1 MKIRCRSSTPN
12 ARIACSRSGLNRCAV
27 HVAARRGAAAAQVGG
42 SSSCC
47 AQPPTHSRQVCQ
59 PPCLLPARMSPH
71 GTPLPDKPCCPCRR
85 CAAGRSAAVLV
96 GIHRWC
102 GGSRSPC
109 SLRLAEA
116 GQLRGC
122 RARHGCRAASGQ
134 SAYRS
139 ERGRQRAARGS
150 ALCLRSG
157 RSALAHALLRPSV
170 ALLGREGWLRSLWR
184 PLSGSRRCCGRL
196 AAQEGPTAG
205 PGGGE
210 GSIGAHGAPR
220 SAVPCS
226 LPAR

>member
-1 MKIRCRSSTPN
+1 MPAPWCGRWQPLSGTPAPTAVQRCTAIGAEAGAPLAPRPLSQSFPRAGRADRATGPLVARLPSWWAST
-12 ARIACSRSGLNRCAV
+12 
-27 HVAARRGAAAAQVGG
+27 GAAAAH
-42 SSSCC
+42 
-47 AQPPTHSRQVCQ
+47 A
-59 PPCLLPARMSPH
+59 
-71 GTPLPDKPCCPCRR
+71 
-85 CAAGRSAAVLV
+85 
-96 GIHRWC
+96 HR
-102 GGSRSPC
+102 PC

-134 SAYRS
+134 PAYHP

-150 ALCLRSG
+150 ALWLRSG
-157 RSALAHALLRPSV
+157 RSALAHALLWPSV

-184 PLSGSRRCCGRL
+184 TLSGSRRCCGRL